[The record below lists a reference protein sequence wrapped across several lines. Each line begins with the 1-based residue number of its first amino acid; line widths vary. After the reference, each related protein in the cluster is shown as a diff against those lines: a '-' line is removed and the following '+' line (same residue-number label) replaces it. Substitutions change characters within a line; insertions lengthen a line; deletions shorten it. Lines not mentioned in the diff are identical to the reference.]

1 MTSAAMSARLSEKRK
16 TGPETG
22 QHPGGIMKL
31 SVLALALTA
40 TLAAGCVTAPAAH
53 ADADLKWMSGCWR
66 TADKSY
72 REVWTKP
79 DSGYLFGYAITYDET
94 GAVSFFEQSR
104 IDGGRP
110 AVFNA
115 YPGGF
120 GPSEFTEVSRDKNT
134 VTFANP
140 AHDYPQ
146 RITYSRKGSRMSAT
160 ISLMNGGRSVTWEF
174 KKC

>member
-1 MTSAAMSARLSEKRK
+1 
-16 TGPETG
+16 
-22 QHPGGIMKL
+22 MKL
-31 SVLALALTA
+31 SVLALSIAAVLT
-40 TLAAGCVTAPAAH
+40 AGCVSAPAAH
-53 ADADLKWMSGCWR
+53 ADEDLKWMSGCWR

-104 IDGGRP
+104 IDAGSP

-120 GPSEFTEVSRDKNT
+120 GPSEFTEISRDKNT
-134 VTFANP
+134 ITFANP

-146 RITYSRKGSRMSAT
+146 RITYTRKGGRMSAT
-160 ISLMNGGRSVTWEF
+160 IALMNGARSVTWEF